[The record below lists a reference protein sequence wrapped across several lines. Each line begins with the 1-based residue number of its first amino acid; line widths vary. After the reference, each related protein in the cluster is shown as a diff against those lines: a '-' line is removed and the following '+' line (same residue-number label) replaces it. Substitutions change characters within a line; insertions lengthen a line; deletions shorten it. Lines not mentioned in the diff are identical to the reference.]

1 VIDGL
6 VRDTRKIGEMGFP
19 VFAAGVK
26 PVDSM
31 GRGIVTAYNIPVE
44 CGGVLVHPGDMI
56 FADADG
62 VVVIPQGRIAE
73 VLELAH
79 DKVTR
84 ENHTRRELEEGSSL
98 RDVFNKYG
106 VL

>member
-1 VIDGL
+1 
-6 VRDTRKIGEMGFP
+6 
-19 VFAAGVK
+19 
-26 PVDSM
+26 
-31 GRGIVTAYNIPVE
+31 
-44 CGGVLVHPGDMI
+44 
-56 FADADG
+56 
-62 VVVIPQGRIAE
+62 VIPQGRIAE